1 MEEAIEAIKAMGIT
15 HDEQQIREVRV
26 EGVCVCVYLCMCVTK
41 LILITY
47 QNKLANKHTIFT
59 FYVSFC

>member
-26 EGVCVCVYLCMCVTK
+26 EGVYVCVCVSVRVC
-41 LILITY
+41 
-47 QNKLANKHTIFT
+47 NKF
-59 FYVSFC
+59 